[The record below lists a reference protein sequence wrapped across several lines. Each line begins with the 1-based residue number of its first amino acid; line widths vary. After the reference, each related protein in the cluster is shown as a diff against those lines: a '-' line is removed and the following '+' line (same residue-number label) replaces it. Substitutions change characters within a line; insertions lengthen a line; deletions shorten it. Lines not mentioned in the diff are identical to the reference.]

1 MSGLSLYHHGSSV
14 CAAKVRFTL
23 AEKGVEWES
32 HYLDILAGDQF
43 TPEYLA
49 LNPKA
54 VVPTITHNGN
64 VIVESTICC
73 EYVDQLFEGP
83 NLVPENPLD
92 RAKMLLW
99 TKAVDEH
106 IHPACGE
113 VTFVSCHRYVVL
125 RLGEEGVEKFLDG
138 TPSQSV
144 TTAWRERKRQLV
156 MVGISTPGVD
166 VKIKLYDKYL
176 SEMEAC
182 LQDSD
187 WLAGDTFSLAD
198 IAMTPYV
205 NRLDMLS
212 MSGLWENGRRPRVTD
227 WFNRIK
233 ERPTFK
239 PMFLDWCPE
248 QLTADLKQF
257 GAQTYPDVLEVLGYS
272 DENVE
277 PAPLGEYMT
286 AVRAS

>member
-1 MSGLSLYHHGSSV
+1 MLDLYHHGSSV
-14 CAAKVRFTL
+14 CAAKVRFAL
-23 AEKGVEWES
+23 AEKGVEWHS

-43 TPEYLA
+43 EPEYVA

-64 VIVESTICC
+64 VIVESTIIC
-73 EYVDQLFEGP
+73 EYIDQVFDGP
-83 NLVPENPLD
+83 SLVPDDPLQ
-92 RAKMLLW
+92 RAKMSLW
-99 TKAVDEH
+99 NKAVDEAV
-106 IHPACGE
+106 HPACGE
-113 VTFVSCHRYVVL
+113 VTFVSCHRFVIM
-125 RLGEEGVEKFLDG
+125 RLGEDGMEQFLSA

-144 TTAWRERKRQLV
+144 TTAWKARKRELV
-156 MVGISTPGVD
+156 MLGTKAPGIE

-176 SEMEAC
+176 SEMEAA
-182 LQDSD
+182 LQGSD
-187 WLAGDTFSLAD
+187 WLVGDEFSLAD

-212 MSGLWENGRRPRVTD
+212 MSGLWENGRRPRLTD

-233 ERPTFK
+233 ARPSFK

-248 QLTADLKQF
+248 QLTADLKEF
-257 GAQTYPDVLEVLGYS
+257 GGQTYPEFLDVLGYS
-272 DENVE
+272 DSHIE

-286 AVRAS
+286 AIR

>member
-1 MSGLSLYHHGSSV
+1 MLHLYHHGSSV

-43 TPEYLA
+43 DPEYIK

-54 VVPTITHNGN
+54 VVPTITHNDN

-73 EYVDQLFEGP
+73 EYINQVFDGP
-83 NLVPENPLD
+83 ELVPEDPLQ

-99 TKAVDEH
+99 TKAVDEYV
-106 IHPACGE
+106 HPSCAE
-113 VTFVSCHRYVVL
+113 VTFVSCHRFVIMK
-125 RLGEEGVEKFLDG
+125 LGEKGMEDFLSS

-144 TTAWRERKRQLV
+144 TSAWRDRKRELV
-156 MVGISTPGVD
+156 MLGTKAPGVD
-166 VKIKLYDKYL
+166 EKIKLHEKYL
-176 SEMEAC
+176 GEMEAA

-187 WLAGDTFSLAD
+187 WLVGNEFTLAD
-198 IAMTPYV
+198 IAMTPYI

-212 MSGLWENGRRPRVTD
+212 MSGLWENGRRPRLTD

-248 QLTADLKQF
+248 QLTADLKEF
-257 GAQTYPDVLEVLGYS
+257 GAQTYPEILEILGYS
-272 DENVE
+272 DDHVV
-277 PAPLGEYMT
+277 PAPLGQNMI
-286 AVRAS
+286 AIR